1 MTAKKQS
8 LLDKGVIIHVSWL
21 LFSVASI
28 EWTIF
33 LGFWQD
39 GGTRRLN
46 TTRVQRL
53 INTPKEHIFIGGGH
67 TVTNTLWC
75 SEFLSLSLMHIR
87 VVGTVCADLIH
98 AVSRVLEL
106 SAADSLHLFWTVA
119 SFEKSSILSSSPFL
133 HCLKTDILFNVC
145 FAKIW
150 IFLVKM
156 KCVISAPLV
165 PPPVC
170 IYSHGQK
177 YRHPW

>member
-21 LFSVASI
+21 LFSVTSI

-106 SAADSLHLFWTVA
+106 SVRLTVFTYFGLWPALRSHPFFPQALFYTV
-119 SFEKSSILSSSPFL
+119 
-133 HCLKTDILFNVC
+133 
-145 FAKIW
+145 W
-150 IFLVKM
+150 RQIFYLVS
-156 KCVISAPLV
+156 VLQRSV
-165 PPPVC
+165 FF
-170 IYSHGQK
+170 
-177 YRHPW
+177 